1 MSDVGYLTFAEF
13 LVAFLMS
20 LAALSAL
27 VWAVAS
33 GAFRNVE
40 AVKHR
45 VLRLEE
51 GEEEEDHARRQP

>member
-1 MSDVGYLTFAEF
+1 MSDVGYLTFGEF

-40 AVKHR
+40 AVKHQ
-45 VLRLEE
+45 VLRL
-51 GEEEEDHARRQP
+51 EEEDHARRQP